1 MVLDLFADP
10 DIQIPEE
17 KYRVVDK
24 YEWAITDQSKIG
36 RLHTMWHKIDD
47 YKIIPNKY
55 KVGLSVLLNSKNY
68 EIYISHFF
76 AYAFKLFFQMEFEIL
91 LDGKFDFSKCRQITI
106 RGYNKAGLY
115 STLSAEI
122 KSCSAFDPVLIKPN
136 IVIDAVGSLD
146 PNRGIGMFFS
156 FIYLFLFCPNF
167 YS

>member
-36 RLHTMWHKIDD
+36 RLHTRWHKIDD

-55 KVGLSVLLNSKNY
+55 KVGLSVLLNSKND

-76 AYAFKLFFQMEFEIL
+76 AYAFKLFFQMEIEIL

>member
-1 MVLDLFADP
+1 
-10 DIQIPEE
+10 
-17 KYRVVDK
+17 
-24 YEWAITDQSKIG
+24 
-36 RLHTMWHKIDD
+36 
-47 YKIIPNKY
+47 
-55 KVGLSVLLNSKNY
+55 
-68 EIYISHFF
+68 
-76 AYAFKLFFQMEFEIL
+76 MEFEIF
-91 LDGKFDFSKCRQITI
+91 LDSKFDFSKCRQITI